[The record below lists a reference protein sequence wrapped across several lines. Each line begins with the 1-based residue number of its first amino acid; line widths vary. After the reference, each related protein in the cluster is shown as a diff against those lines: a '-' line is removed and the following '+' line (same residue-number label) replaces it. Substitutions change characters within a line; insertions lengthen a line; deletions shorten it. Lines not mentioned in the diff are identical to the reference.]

1 MDSATATTT
10 QDRAVLMPMRLP
22 NGTTVVQLNPA
33 ETSLQYRDIVAT
45 RAYLQHGLTVEPGAT
60 VFDVGANIGI
70 SSLFFHWEAEAVR
83 IFAFEPV
90 PTLFEALEANME
102 RHDVDAVLFQCGL
115 SRETGRAHLTCYPEV
130 TVMSSAYADPEYDAA
145 VTRTFLL
152 NSGFDRQDV

>member
-60 VFDVGANIGI
+60 VSDVVAEHELERIDLLKINV
-70 SSLFFHWEAEAVR
+70 EKAEADVLAGIDENNWPKIWQLTMQIHDIEDRVR
-83 IFAFEPV
+83 AVRADLEGLGYEVAVDQDPLLVGTDIF
-90 PTLFEALEANME
+90 
-102 RHDVDAVLFQCGL
+102 D
-115 SRETGRAHLTCYPEV
+115 
-130 TVMSSAYADPEYDAA
+130 
-145 VTRTFLL
+145 
-152 NSGFDRQDV
+152 